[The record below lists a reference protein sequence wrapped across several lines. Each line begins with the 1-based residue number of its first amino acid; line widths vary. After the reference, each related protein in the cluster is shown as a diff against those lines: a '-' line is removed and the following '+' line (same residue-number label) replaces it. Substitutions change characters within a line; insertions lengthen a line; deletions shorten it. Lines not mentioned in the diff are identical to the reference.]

1 MSNKQQWLKIA
12 DQEYDSIHDVYKIYK
27 KKINKSYSNIE
38 QQWVDNNL
46 QIVIDFMGDED
57 VWKYMIPDIELY
69 GIGGRA
75 SVRNVNLSKNSTAV
89 FSGSHWRSRK
99 PNDTIWFDPYDE
111 YQIYGTNQ
119 FCQTFAMMYLL
130 NKLPKQDYGNSFK
143 KYYTYTNEALL
154 FISDIIRN
162 APFSTKAELKAIKNC
177 LKHSNICLNAIE
189 LTTE

>member
-1 MSNKQQWLKIA
+1 MSNKKQWLMIA
-12 DQEYDSIHDVYKIYK
+12 NQQYNSIEEVYKNYK
-27 KKINKSYSNIE
+27 KKVDKSYSNIE
-38 QQWVDNNL
+38 QQWVDDNL
-46 QIVIDFMGDED
+46 QIIIDFMGDED
-57 VWKYMIPDIELY
+57 VWMYMFPKNELY

-130 NKLPKQDYGNSFK
+130 NKLPNQDYGNNFK

-154 FISDIIRN
+154 FISDIITN

-177 LKHSNICLNAIE
+177 LKYPNICLNAIE
-189 LTTE
+189 LTIE